1 MRDII
6 PIAKESALTAAK
18 ILLIMATATFF
29 GRIMTL
35 LSLPQIIAQSIT
47 SFSDNRYVLLVLIN
61 IVLLI
66 LGMLMETGAAILLV
80 TPILYPIAM
89 AIGIDPVHFGV
100 IMTYNLAVGL
110 ITPPMALNL
119 FVGSQVSGLPVARI
133 VKPVLPFLVV
143 AMGVLLLVSLW
154 PGLSMFLP
162 NILY

>member
-1 MRDII
+1 
-6 PIAKESALTAAK
+6 
-18 ILLIMATATFF
+18 
-29 GRIMTL
+29 
-35 LSLPQIIAQSIT
+35 
-47 SFSDNRYVLLVLIN
+47 
-61 IVLLI
+61 
-66 LGMLMETGAAILLV
+66 METGAAILLV

-154 PGLSMFLP
+154 PGA
-162 NILY
+162 